1 MHLDDRSNVRNSS
14 LHWPTSQTFALIAGV
29 LQYYSNTS
37 TAMVVTCCWV
47 CGSVAL
53 RRGRS
58 LAIAMHRRVPLSSLQ
73 MASLAR

>member
-1 MHLDDRSNVRNSS
+1 MTEAMLETHLSTGLPVRHS
-14 LHWPTSQTFALIAGV
+14 LS
-29 LQYYSNTS
+29 LQVSCNTAYSNTS